1 VRERGIAGSE
11 LPARGALAVTVP
23 GAAALWEDAV
33 KAFGKLSLAQAR
45 PCARAQRPALGR
57 TLE

>member
-1 VRERGIAGSE
+1 VRERGITGSE

-45 PCARAQRPALGR
+45 PCGRLQRPVLGP